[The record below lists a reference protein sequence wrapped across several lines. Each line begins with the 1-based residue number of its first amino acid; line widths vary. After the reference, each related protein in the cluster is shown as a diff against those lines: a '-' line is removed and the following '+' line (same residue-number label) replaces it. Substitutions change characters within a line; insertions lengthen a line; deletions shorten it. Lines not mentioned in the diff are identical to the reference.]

1 MYAYNTKGEGRAL
14 LFEKSRERP
23 ADVPVP
29 YQRDSQVLR
38 LTAPFGYPILD
49 RRRCLGQTDSSGIS
63 SSSLDDAYIHFVI
76 NGGSLRVRTGSGY
89 DRSAARV
96 GP

>member
-38 LTAPFGYPILD
+38 LTAPVGHPILD
-49 RRRCLGQTDSSGIS
+49 SERCLGQTGSSGIS
-63 SSSLDDAYIHFVI
+63 SSSFDDSRFHLAI
-76 NGGSLRVRTGSGY
+76 GGGLRVRTGSGY